1 MNMQF
6 MTMQEPMTGPQYLPS
21 AKFDLMVGHTDD
33 GTNDRTILV
42 QVKGTS
48 EENPDM
54 ADYKK

>member
-1 MNMQF
+1 